1 MKAIAV
7 KPGTP
12 NSVHLADLE
21 KPSVTDIPDGR
32 GVLVRTLK
40 VGVDATDREIND
52 ALYGN
57 APPGYDFLVI
67 GHECFGI
74 VEEVGPAVK
83 RVNPGDYVTCTVRRP
98 GGSIFDAIGRS
109 DITSEEE
116 YYERGINLLHGYL
129 TEYFVD
135 DEEFMV
141 RMPIGLKHLHVLAEP
156 MSCAAKAVEQAMLAQ
171 KRLQVWEPKRAW
183 VTGSGQI
190 GLLSTLILRLRGMEV
205 FTMARGR
212 KPNLKAEIA
221 EGMGSTYISTADKSL
236 QELADEHGKPDLI
249 IEATGSSA
257 VAFECMQHLGH
268 NGCIVW
274 TSITGGERKVDVP
287 SDNLNLNW
295 VLGNKLLLGSVNA
308 NFRHFESGISDLA
321 LGDVTFPGVLEKILT
336 NPVEGFEN
344 YGEMMRLLVEDRD
357 ALLDD
362 CVFIHIYRICK
373 KQCEL
378 KCRV

>member
-12 NSVHLADLE
+12 GSVHLAELA
-21 KPSVTDIPDGR
+21 KPSLSDIPNDR

-57 APPGYDFLVI
+57 APKGYDFLVI

-74 VEEVGPAVK
+74 VEEVGSAVK
-83 RVNPGDYVTCTVRRP
+83 KVKPGDYVTCTVRRP
-98 GGSIFDAIGRS
+98 GGSIYDRIGRS

-116 YYERGINLLHGYL
+116 YYERGINLLHGFL

-135 DEEFMV
+135 DEEFIV
-141 RMPIGLKHLHVLAEP
+141 RMPVGLKHLHVLTEP

-171 KRLQVWEPKRAW
+171 KRLQVWEPKIAW
-183 VTGSGQI
+183 VTGAGQI
-190 GLLSTLILRLRGMEV
+190 GLLSTLILRLRGIEV
-205 FTMARGR
+205 YTLARGR

-221 EGMGSTYISTADKSL
+221 DGMGAHYISTSDISL
-236 QELADEHGKPDLI
+236 QELAAKHGKPDLI

-257 VAFECMQHLGH
+257 IAFGCMEVLGH

-274 TSITGGERKVDVP
+274 TSITGGKNTIDVP
-287 SDNLNLNW
+287 SDSVNLNW
-295 VLGNKLLLGSVNA
+295 VLGNKLLVGSVNA

-321 LGDVTFPGVLEKILT
+321 LGEVTYPGVIQKILT
-336 NPVEGFEN
+336 NPVDGLDN
-344 YGEMMRLLVEDRD
+344 YAEMMRLLVDDKD
-357 ALLDD
+357 ALK
-362 CVFIHIYRICK
+362 VYVNVA
-373 KQCEL
+373 EG
-378 KCRV
+378 